1 MKRRR
6 LTYDEWECILDKKQ
20 NIKYID
26 NENCSGYVSK
36 IDILNVSAPQIWR
49 FNGEDII
56 VCRNGYSWI
65 SILPKEDY
73 YCITAML
80 NEENHILLWYIDMI
94 ANQGVDADSIP
105 YFDDL
110 YLDLVVYPN
119 GDIIEDDRD
128 ELEQAL
134 SLGDITLQQ
143 FELANITSKKL
154 KNNLLSDINKL
165 KKFTADC
172 EKWLIS

>member
-1 MKRRR
+1 MKRSR
-6 LTYDEWECILDKKQ
+6 LTYDEWKCILDKKQ
-20 NIKYID
+20 KIKYID
-26 NENCSGYVSK
+26 HENFSGYISK
-36 IDILNVSAPQIWR
+36 IDILNVSEPQIWK
-49 FNGEDII
+49 FNGKDMI
-56 VCRNGYSWI
+56 VCQNGYKWI

-94 ANQGVDADSIP
+94 ANQGVDADSVP

-119 GDIIEDDRD
+119 GNIIEDDRD

-143 FELANITSKKL
+143 FELANMISEKL
-154 KNNLLSDINKL
+154 KNSLLKDINVL
-165 KKFTADC
+165 KKFTVDC

>member
-1 MKRRR
+1 MKRSR
-6 LTYDEWECILDKKQ
+6 LTYDEWKCILDKRQK
-20 NIKYID
+20 IKCID
-26 NENCSGYVSK
+26 NENFSGYVSK
-36 IDILNVSAPQIWR
+36 IDILNVSVPQIWK
-49 FNGEDII
+49 FNGKDII
-56 VCRNGYSWI
+56 VCQNGYKWI
-65 SILPKEDY
+65 SILPKEEY

-94 ANQGVDADSIP
+94 ANQGVDADFVP

-128 ELEQAL
+128 ELEQAF
-134 SLGDITLQQ
+134 SSGDITLQQ
-143 FELANITSKKL
+143 FELANFTSEKL
-154 KNNLLSDINKL
+154 KNSLLNDIDTL
-165 KKFTADC
+165 KKFTEDC